1 MINNKEIILK
11 KKRHCKICGKA
22 RYDGI
27 MIIKSFICEDC
38 VNSITNEEFD
48 DKQYEDMKNRIKYI
62 LF

>member
-11 KKRHCKICGKA
+11 KKRHCKICGKD
-22 RYDGI
+22 RYDDI

-48 DKQYEDMKNRIKYI
+48 DKQYEDMKNRIKDI